1 VQWNTGGVI
10 ALLQSASKSK
20 EVVRITFQLV
30 APKPSAA
37 GVNVRIEACVLVIA
51 LMRQRKKGYVA
62 KDGTHGLPV
71 SSPFSVLQN
80 QIRCDR
86 RTVHGVIRLM

>member
-1 VQWNTGGVI
+1 MEYRRRDSPPAERVEVKGN
-10 ALLQSASKSK
+10 
-20 EVVRITFQLV
+20 VVRITFQLV
-30 APKPSAA
+30 APKPSPA
-37 GVNVRIEACVLVIA
+37 GVNVRIEACVHVIA

-71 SSPFSVLQN
+71 SSPLSVLRN